1 MQPASDQHTVK
12 KLSCQEVLDQLADY
26 LDADAQAE
34 LVAQVDMHVGACE
47 HCRAEVDTLKR
58 TIMIYRCDERVVLPV
73 HLDERL
79 QSALR
84 EAYAGQGGPPADP
97 ADSGEGKA

>member
-1 MQPASDQHTVK
+1 MK
-12 KLSCQEVLDQLADY
+12 KLTCQEVLDQLADY

-34 LVAQVDMHVGACE
+34 LVAQVDLHVGSCQ
-47 HCRAEVDTLKR
+47 HCRVEVDTLRR

-79 QSALR
+79 QVALKQVYLETR
-84 EAYAGQGGPPADP
+84 SLPGAP
-97 ADSGEGKA
+97 ADSGEGEA